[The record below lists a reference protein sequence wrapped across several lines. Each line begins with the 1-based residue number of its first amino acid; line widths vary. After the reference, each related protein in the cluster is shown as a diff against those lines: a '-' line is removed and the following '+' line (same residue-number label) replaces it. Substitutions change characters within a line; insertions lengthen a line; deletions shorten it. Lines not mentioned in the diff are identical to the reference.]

1 MVLCISLFVVALV
14 TIAWSVFKVWKHP
27 RLLERAGISKP
38 KMFILLYAISFLSA
52 KTAALFFMMQGH
64 IPEAFHC
71 TAVPVSF
78 SVSEAQYKP
87 MADSES
93 MLAGTNCTFCFPES
107 DRNPGEPPAAGC
119 DDRIGGK
126 SYYYACETSC
136 TKLFF
141 TGAGSTGPSLALFVL
156 APLVWLPFSVY
167 ANNEV
172 AQLIDGVWA
181 DHAGGSAGGSSYAR
195 IGLSTTPH
203 GYYTIVPLVHSMTL
217 GCAALVFIF
226 VLQTHGSQDG
236 YAGYLAVP
244 PEQDISL
251 GGDRGLEAVKGPLRK
266 TCNAVTAGTVLLNA
280 VMLCRVALEVG
291 QSLLERGMA
300 TLRGPSPGRGAP
312 LLSGSESPLA
322 ADADADA
329 DSDGGGRGA
338 PPSGEERAEGVAT
351 AFGVALALFGGAE

>member
-1 MVLCISLFVVALV
+1 
-14 TIAWSVFKVWKHP
+14 
-27 RLLERAGISKP
+27 
-38 KMFILLYAISFLSA
+38 MFILLYAISFLSA

-107 DRNPGEPPAAGC
+107 DRKPGEPPAAGC

-181 DHAGGSAGGSSYAR
+181 DHAGGSAGGSSYASASR
-195 IGLSTTPH
+195 
-203 GYYTIVPLVHSMTL
+203 
-217 GCAALVFIF
+217 
-226 VLQTHGSQDG
+226 
-236 YAGYLAVP
+236 
-244 PEQDISL
+244 
-251 GGDRGLEAVKGPLRK
+251 PLRM
-266 TCNAVTAGTVLLNA
+266 VTT
-280 VMLCRVALEVG
+280 R
-291 QSLLERGMA
+291 SF
-300 TLRGPSPGRGAP
+300 
-312 LLSGSESPLA
+312 LSC
-322 ADADADA
+322 
-329 DSDGGGRGA
+329 
-338 PPSGEERAEGVAT
+338 T
-351 AFGVALALFGGAE
+351 A